1 LTIIGSES
9 SKQDVSM
16 AAKTG
21 NEENNRNPQAGSL
34 KLIYALNAIATTLQ
48 ESIQS
53 EENVYQVF
61 HNQVVALGLRGG
73 ISLFDEEQ
81 QALYF
86 KSVVLSNS
94 LKKILGRFEKK
105 LKITADGFSVPVEQ
119 VDVYKM
125 VSQEG
130 QSVFVPDTGKVSE
143 QVIPRRIKSL
153 IKPLLSTLGH
163 PPGIYAPLVFDRKIK
178 GMLNIVGPEL
188 TESDIPTLQAFANQ
202 IAVALENARLV
213 RKLQDANEELD
224 NAYERTLEGWVKAL
238 DLRDNE
244 TEGHTVRAADMTVHL
259 ARFMGVPRDHI
270 PHIRRGALL
279 HDIGKMAIPD
289 NILLK
294 PGPLSPDEWQVM
306 KKHPQTAQT
315 WLSTIEYLKPAIDI
329 PYCHHEHWDGRGYVQ
344 GLGGDDIPFWARIFT
359 VIDVWDA
366 MRSNRPYRKAIPA
379 KKTLSYIRE
388 ESGKL
393 FDPRVVEAFLD
404 LRSQKPQL
412 LAS

>member
-1 LTIIGSES
+1 
-9 SKQDVSM
+9 M
-16 AAKTG
+16 AAKNG
-21 NEENNRNPQAGSL
+21 SEDNKQNPQSGSL

-73 ISLFDEEQ
+73 ISLLDEEEQ
-81 QALYF
+81 VLHF
-86 KSVVLSNS
+86 KSAALSNS
-94 LKKILGRFEKK
+94 LKKILDRFEKK
-105 LKITADGFSVPVEQ
+105 LKVTADGFSIPVEQ
-119 VDVYKM
+119 VDVYQK
-125 VSQEG
+125 VTQEG

-153 IKPLLSTLGH
+153 VKPLLTVLNH

-178 GMLNIVGPEL
+178 GMLNVVGSEL

-224 NAYERTLEGWVKAL
+224 RAYQLTLEGWVKAL

-244 TEGHTVRAADMTVHL
+244 TEGHTLRATDMTVHL
-259 ARFMGVPRDHI
+259 ARFMGVQEANI

-289 NILLK
+289 SILRK
-294 PGPLSPDEWQVM
+294 PGPLSPEEWQVM
-306 KKHPQTAQT
+306 KQHPKTAHT
-315 WLSTIEYLKPAIDI
+315 WLSSIEYLKPAVDI

-344 GLGGDDIPFWARIFT
+344 GLGGEDIPFWARIFT

-366 MRSNRPYRKAIPA
+366 MRSDRPYRKAISV
-379 KKTLSYIRE
+379 KKTLSYIRD

-393 FDPRVVEAFLD
+393 FDPRVVEAFFD
-404 LRSQKPQL
+404 LRSQKPHF
-412 LAS
+412 LAG

>member
-1 LTIIGSES
+1 
-9 SKQDVSM
+9 M
-16 AAKTG
+16 AAKNI
-21 NEENNRNPQAGSL
+21 NEGKPQGGSL

-53 EENVYQVF
+53 EENVYAVF
-61 HNQVVALGLRGG
+61 NNQVVALGLRGG
-73 ISLFDEEQ
+73 ISLLDEEE
-81 QALYF
+81 QALHF
-86 KSVVLSNS
+86 KSAALSNS
-94 LKKILGRFEKK
+94 LKKVLDHFEKK
-105 LKITADGFSVPVEQ
+105 LKVTADGFSVPVDQ
-119 VDVYKM
+119 VDVYQM
-125 VSQEG
+125 VTQNG

-143 QVIPRRIKSL
+143 QVIPRRIKNL
-153 IKPLLSTLGH
+153 VKPLLTVLNN

-178 GMLNIVGPEL
+178 GMLNVVGPEL

-224 NAYERTLEGWVKAL
+224 RAYQLTLEGWVKAL

-259 ARFMGVPRDHI
+259 ARFMGVSGENI
-270 PHIRRGALL
+270 PHIRRGSLL

-289 NILLK
+289 SILRK
-294 PGPLSPDEWQVM
+294 PGPLSPEEWKVM
-306 KKHPQTAQT
+306 KQHPKTAHN
-315 WLSTIEYLKPAIDI
+315 WLSSIDYLKPAVDI

-344 GLGGDDIPFWARIFT
+344 GLAGDDIPFWARIFT

-366 MRSNRPYRKAIPA
+366 MRSDRPYRKAIPV
-379 KKTLSYIRE
+379 KSTLKYIRE

-393 FDPRVVEAFLD
+393 FDPRVVEAFFD
-404 LRSQKPQL
+404 LRSQKPNIF
-412 LAS
+412 AS

>member
-1 LTIIGSES
+1 
-9 SKQDVSM
+9 M
-16 AAKTG
+16 AAKNG
-21 NEENNRNPQAGSL
+21 NGENKGNPQGGSL

-53 EENVYQVF
+53 EENVYEVF
-61 HNQVVALGLRGG
+61 NNQVVALGLRGG
-73 ISLFDEEQ
+73 ISMLDEENQ
-81 QALYF
+81 VLYF
-86 KSVVLSNS
+86 KSVALSNS
-94 LKKILGRFEKK
+94 LKKILNRFEKK
-105 LKITADGFSVPVEQ
+105 LKVTADGFSIPVDQ
-119 VDVYKM
+119 VDVYQM
-125 VSQEG
+125 VTQVG

-143 QVIPRRIKSL
+143 QIIPRRIKSL
-153 IKPLLSTLGH
+153 VKPLLNTLNH

-178 GMLNIVGPEL
+178 GMLNVVGPEL

-224 NAYERTLEGWVKAL
+224 KAYQLTLEGWVKAL

-259 ARFMGVPRDHI
+259 ARFMGVSGGNI
-270 PHIRRGALL
+270 PHIRRGSLL

-289 NILLK
+289 SILRK
-294 PGPLSPDEWQVM
+294 PGPLSPEEWKVM
-306 KKHPQTAQT
+306 KQHPKTAYN
-315 WLSTIEYLKPAIDI
+315 WLSSIDYLKPAVEI

-344 GLGGDDIPFWARIFT
+344 GLAGDDIPFWARIFT

-366 MRSNRPYRKAIPA
+366 MRSDRPYRNAIPV
-379 KKTLSYIRE
+379 KNTLKYIRE

-393 FDPRVVEAFLD
+393 FDPRVVEAFFD
-404 LRSQKPQL
+404 LRSQKPHTF
-412 LAS
+412 AG

>member
-1 LTIIGSES
+1 
-9 SKQDVSM
+9 M
-16 AAKTG
+16 AAKNI
-21 NEENNRNPQAGSL
+21 NEEKKGKPQGGSL

-53 EENVYQVF
+53 EENVYAVF
-61 HNQVVALGLRGG
+61 NNQVVALGLRGG
-73 ISLFDEEQ
+73 ISLLDEEE
-81 QALYF
+81 QALHF
-86 KSVVLSNS
+86 KSVALSNS
-94 LKKILGRFEKK
+94 LKKVLDHFEKK
-105 LKITADGFSVPVEQ
+105 LKVTADGFSVPVDQ
-119 VDVYKM
+119 VDVYQM
-125 VSQEG
+125 VTQNG

-143 QVIPRRIKSL
+143 QVIPRRIKNL
-153 IKPLLSTLGH
+153 VKPLLTVLNN

-178 GMLNIVGPEL
+178 GMLNVVGPEL

-224 NAYERTLEGWVKAL
+224 RAYQLTLEGWVKAL

-259 ARFMGVPRDHI
+259 ARFMGISGENI
-270 PHIRRGALL
+270 PHIRRGSLL

-289 NILLK
+289 SILRK
-294 PGPLSPDEWQVM
+294 PGPLSPEEWKVM
-306 KKHPQTAQT
+306 KQHPKTAHN
-315 WLSTIEYLKPAIDI
+315 WLSSIDYLKPAVDI

-344 GLGGDDIPFWARIFT
+344 GLAGDDIPFWARIFT

-366 MRSNRPYRKAIPA
+366 MRSDRPYRKAIPV
-379 KKTLSYIRE
+379 KSTLKYIRE

-393 FDPRVVEAFLD
+393 FDPRVVEAFFD
-404 LRSQKPQL
+404 LRSQKPNIF
-412 LAS
+412 AS

>member
-1 LTIIGSES
+1 
-9 SKQDVSM
+9 M
-16 AAKTG
+16 AAKNI
-21 NEENNRNPQAGSL
+21 NEEKKGKPQGGSL

-53 EENVYQVF
+53 EENVYAVF
-61 HNQVVALGLRGG
+61 NNQVVALGLRGG
-73 ISLFDEEQ
+73 ISLLDEEE
-81 QALYF
+81 QALHF
-86 KSVVLSNS
+86 KSVALSNS
-94 LKKILGRFEKK
+94 LKKVLDHFEKK
-105 LKITADGFSVPVEQ
+105 LKVTADGFSVPVDQ
-119 VDVYKM
+119 VDVYQM
-125 VSQEG
+125 VTQNG

-143 QVIPRRIKSL
+143 QVIPRRIKNL
-153 IKPLLSTLGH
+153 VKPLLTVLNN

-178 GMLNIVGPEL
+178 GMLNVVGPEL

-224 NAYERTLEGWVKAL
+224 RAYQLTLEGWVKAL

-259 ARFMGVPRDHI
+259 ARFMGVSGENI
-270 PHIRRGALL
+270 PHIRRGSLL

-289 NILLK
+289 SILRK
-294 PGPLSPDEWQVM
+294 PGPLSPEEWKVM
-306 KKHPQTAQT
+306 KQHPKTAHN
-315 WLSTIEYLKPAIDI
+315 WLSSIDYLKPAVDI

-344 GLGGDDIPFWARIFT
+344 GLAGDDIPFWARIFT

-366 MRSNRPYRKAIPA
+366 MRSDRPYRKAIPV
-379 KKTLSYIRE
+379 KSTLKYIRE

-393 FDPRVVEAFLD
+393 FDPRVVEAFFD
-404 LRSQKPQL
+404 LRSQKPNIF
-412 LAS
+412 AS